1 LSGWEA
7 AMPKLGAILLFLFNI
22 CAAGARA
29 DGIVSTEVEGTQFKV
44 SLASGRLLDSSVLA
58 GAVLNLALPGGTTGR
73 VRIEQVERDPRDP
86 DGDIILH
93 RFLVADSSE
102 NWVDLCA
109 PDAAGARWGFP
120 LRGQWN
126 SEGQRISESGFT
138 LICAS
143 GAIGK
148 CVRFGYK
155 PWKTTTEGIPLA
167 AYHAAC
173 VKAVRADYCGNKG
186 TTRDGQP
193 IDIFDALGI
202 QRPDERQG
210 SAAMPFEAAFSEA
223 GAVCVAHTRVPENV
237 TLDTLAA
244 ECPRLVGRLG
254 PLACIES
261 DAIEGRYGTPLIFI
275 RSPTDGRSQE
285 PPQVQ

>member
-1 LSGWEA
+1 
-7 AMPKLGAILLFLFNI
+7 MPKLGAALFLFFTI
-22 CAAGARA
+22 IEPFAQARA
-29 DGIVSTEVEGTQFKV
+29 DGIVSTDVEGTQLKV
-44 SLASGRLLDSSVLA
+44 SLASGRFLGSAELV

-73 VRIEQVERDPRDP
+73 VRIEHVEQDPKDP
-86 DGDIILH
+86 DGDIVLH
-93 RFLVADSSE
+93 KFLVAEAPE
-102 NWVDLCA
+102 NWVDLCG

-120 LRGQWN
+120 LRGRWD
-126 SEGQRISESGFT
+126 SDGRRISEDGFT

-155 PWKTTTEGIPLA
+155 PWNTHGDGISLA

-173 VKAVRADYCGNKG
+173 VKAVRADYCGDKG

-202 QRPDERQG
+202 QRPDEG

-223 GAVCVAHTRVPENV
+223 GAVCVAHTRVPENI
-237 TLDTLAA
+237 TLDALAA
-244 ECPRLVGRLG
+244 ECPRLAGRLG
-254 PLACIES
+254 PHACRES
-261 DAIEGRYGTPLIFI
+261 EAVGGGSAMPMIFV
-275 RSPTDGRSQE
+275 RSPIDGRSQA
-285 PPQVQ
+285 PLQVQ

>member
-1 LSGWEA
+1 
-7 AMPKLGAILLFLFNI
+7 MPKLAAILLFLI
-22 CAAGARA
+22 GLSAAGARA
-29 DGIVSTEVEGTQFKV
+29 DGIVSTDVEGTQLKV
-44 SLASGRLLDSSVLA
+44 SLASGRLLRSPALV

-73 VRIEQVERDPRDP
+73 VRIEQVERDPQDP
-86 DGDIILH
+86 EGDIVLY
-93 RFLVADSSE
+93 RFLVAETPE
-102 NWVDLCA
+102 NWVDLCT
-109 PDAAGARWGFP
+109 PDASGARWGFP
-120 LRGQWN
+120 LRGQWD

-155 PWKTTTEGIPLA
+155 PWKTTKDGTSLA

-173 VKAVRADYCGNKG
+173 IKAVRADYCGNHA

-193 IDIFDALGI
+193 IDIYDALGV
-202 QRPDERQG
+202 QRPYETQG
-210 SAAMPFEAAFSEA
+210 SAAMPFEAAFSEV

-244 ECPRLVGRLG
+244 ACPRLAGRLG
-254 PLACIES
+254 PQACVES
-261 DAIEGRYGTPLIFI
+261 DAVSGRYGTPMIFI
-275 RSPTDGRSQE
+275 RSPMDGRSQ
-285 PPQVQ
+285 PPSQVH